1 MTFYDPKKGPQTFG
15 IFELT
20 CEVAWNAA
28 THSSLGSSPIP
39 YHTCPH
45 CSSNPSLCINILGE
59 QQYVKCKSS
68 GSGRGC
74 CPNQFKPGLPQAFSV
89 RRGPKKAQVKSSER
103 NTCSFST
110 QCFPGRSAGS
120 LKISSSCYIPF
131 ESARLSALKT
141 HLNKKFQRT
150 KDLLGQ
156 ISH

>member
-1 MTFYDPKKGPQTFG
+1 MTFYDPQKGLQTFG

-20 CEVAWNAA
+20 CEGGLECCHTQLIRVIAQPIHIHTAPGIHLCALTFQETAA
-28 THSSLGSSPIP
+28 V
-39 YHTCPH
+39 
-45 CSSNPSLCINILGE
+45 E
-59 QQYVKCKSS
+59 FKSS
-68 GSGRGC
+68 GSGSGC

-120 LKISSSCYIPF
+120 LKISSSWYITF
-131 ESARLSALKT
+131 ESAKLSVLKT

-150 KDLLGQ
+150 KNRLGQ

>member
-28 THSSLGSSPIP
+28 THSSLGSSPSP
-39 YHTCPH
+39 YISTLLQQ
-45 CSSNPSLCINILGE
+45 SSFVHLHFRRAAVECG
-59 QQYVKCKSS
+59 S
-68 GSGRGC
+68 GSGC

-110 QCFPGRSAGS
+110 KCFPGRSAGS

-131 ESARLSALKT
+131 ESARPSVLKT

-150 KDLLGQ
+150 KYLLGQ
-156 ISH
+156 TSH